1 MVGWFNKSA
10 TTPPPAVRPAGPS
23 GRAAAAFAAEL
34 AFEGVERR
42 YGEQMALKGVSFT
55 VASGEIVCILGPS
68 GCGKTTLLRIASG
81 IERPTAGRVLIN
93 RQEVAGPNC
102 FVTPEKRNV
111 GLMFQDFALFP
122 HLSILDNVTFG
133 LSALPREEAVRQAMS
148 MLARVGLQHYAD
160 QYPHILSGGEQQRVA
175 LARAL
180 VPRPAV
186 VLMDEPF
193 SGLDVHLRDSMQE
206 QTLELLRETRA
217 TAVIVTHNRE
227 EAMRLGDRVAVMR
240 SGRLMQIGAAEELYR
255 TPADLFV
262 ARLFSDINE
271 ITYPVRGGKIATP
284 IGSFDVP
291 GVADGD
297 SAILCLR
304 QRSIYLRPKGTGLY
318 GRILHVRFLGDVAHL
333 DVGIKGFEHSL
344 KVRVLET
351 VAPAKGAEVGIE
363 INPASAL
370 VFPAQPVE

>member
-1 MVGWFNKSA
+1 MSWFNKSA
-10 TTPPPAVRPAGPS
+10 TLPAPSVRPAGPS

-42 YGEQMALKGVSFT
+42 YGDAMALKGVSFT

-93 RQEVAGPNC
+93 KQEVAGPNC

-133 LSALPREEAVRQAMS
+133 LTALPRAEAVRQAMS
-148 MLARVGLQHYAD
+148 MLARVGLQHYAG

-240 SGRLMQIGAAEELYR
+240 AGRLMQIGAAEELYR
-255 TPADLFV
+255 NPADLFV

-271 ITYPVRGGKIATP
+271 ITYPVRGAKISTP

-291 GVADGD
+291 GVADGEN
-297 SAILCLR
+297 AILCLR
-304 QRSIYLRPKGTGLY
+304 QRSIYLKPRGTGLF
-318 GRILHVRFLGDVAHL
+318 GRILHVRFLGDVAHV
-333 DVGIKGFEHSL
+333 DVGIEGFDQPL
-344 KVRVLET
+344 KVRV
-351 VAPAKGAEVGIE
+351 
-363 INPASAL
+363 
-370 VFPAQPVE
+370 